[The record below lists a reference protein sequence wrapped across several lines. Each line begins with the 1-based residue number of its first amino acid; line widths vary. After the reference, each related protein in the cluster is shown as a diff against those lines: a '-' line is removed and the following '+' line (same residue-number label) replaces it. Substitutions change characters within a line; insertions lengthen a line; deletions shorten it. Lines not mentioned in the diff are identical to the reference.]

1 MIITCLKYFWN
12 LKFLVTFNLL
22 SVEIIRHGDI
32 LDEEIYVKKPLSSQV
47 IMELLDEYPNLKK
60 IKVPSS
66 LYPRT
71 SKKYLD
77 ALSELGIEVEPVIKR
92 GRPKKYGDTEA
103 KLIQKMLK
111 DGFSPKDI
119 SDKLEIPIKT
129 VYYLKGTKLK
139 RGRKPKYSKETE
151 DEVKKLHGEGFSAKE
166 ISEKLNIPLRTVYC
180 LIKR

>member
-1 MIITCLKYFWN
+1 M
-12 LKFLVTFNLL
+12 
-22 SVEIIRHGDI
+22 D
-32 LDEEIYVKKPLSSQV
+32 DEIYVNKPLSSQV
-47 IMELLDEYPNLKK
+47 IMELLDKYPNLKK

-77 ALSELGIEVEPVIKR
+77 ALSELGIEVEPIIKR

-103 KLIQKMLK
+103 KLIQKMLEE
-111 DGFSPKDI
+111 GSTPKEI
-119 SDKLEIPIKT
+119 SDRLQIPLKT
-129 VYYLKGTKLK
+129 VYYLKDIKLK

-151 DEVKKLHGEGFSAKE
+151 EEVKRLHKEGFSAKD
-166 ISEKLNIPLRTVYC
+166 ISEKLDIPLRTVYC